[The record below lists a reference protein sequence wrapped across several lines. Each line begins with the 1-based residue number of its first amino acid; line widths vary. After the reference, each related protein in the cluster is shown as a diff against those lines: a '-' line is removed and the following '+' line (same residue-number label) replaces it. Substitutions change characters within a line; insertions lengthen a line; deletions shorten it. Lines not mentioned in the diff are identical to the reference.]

1 MAIQNTVVNPFANLL
16 PAAGAASA
24 APADKPKSQFW
35 LNVGLDASGAGMEGY
50 DFLSLALGIPL
61 DGMEMLP
68 TNSKNQQFAQ
78 FQQARNALYEQL
90 MELAKGLKPGEAT
103 IVPLQ
108 VQVRRVGNDNPAP
121 DAGSNPFMALLSPK
135 K

>member
-1 MAIQNTVVNPFANLL
+1 MAIQNTTVNPFASLL
-16 PAAGAASA
+16 PVAGQQ
-24 APADKPKSQFW
+24 APTEKPKSQYW
-35 LNVGLDASGAGMEGY
+35 LNVGLDARSMNVEGY
-50 DFLSLALGIPL
+50 DFLSLAMGIPL
-61 DGMEMLP
+61 DGMETLS

-90 MELAKGLKPGEAT
+90 MELAKGLKPGEAA

-121 DAGSNPFMALLSPK
+121 DASANPFLALLNPSK
-135 K
+135 

>member
-1 MAIQNTVVNPFANLL
+1 MAIQNTAVNPFASLL
-16 PAAGAASA
+16 PVAGQQ
-24 APADKPKSQFW
+24 APAAEKPKSQFW
-35 LNVGLDASGAGMEGY
+35 LNVGLDASGMGVEGY

-61 DGMEMLP
+61 DGMEMLS
-68 TNSKNQQFAQ
+68 TNSKNAQFAQ
-78 FQQARNALYEQL
+78 FQQARNALYGQL

-121 DAGSNPFMALLSPK
+121 DSAVNPFMALLNPSK
-135 K
+135 

>member
-1 MAIQNTVVNPFANLL
+1 MAIQNTANPFAGLL
-16 PAAGAASA
+16 PVAGQAAAATA
-24 APADKPKSQFW
+24 EKPKSQYW

-50 DFLSLALGIPL
+50 DFLSLAMGIPL
-61 DGMEMLP
+61 DGMETLS
-68 TNSKNQQFAQ
+68 TNSKNLQFAQ

-90 MELAKGLKPGEAT
+90 MELAKNLKPGEAA

-121 DAGSNPFMALLSPK
+121 DASANPFLALLTPSK
-135 K
+135 